1 VAEIAGTRGTL
12 KTPRAA
18 AIAGVLFSL
27 LLLTSLALII
37 QSMQIRATDS
47 GAWLDRQSW
56 KVNIALNLI
65 PLAGIAFLWFVG
77 VLRDRLG
84 EAEDRLFA
92 TVFLGSGLIF
102 IGLVFAAAS
111 VTGAILAAHAADP
124 LGFDGSP
131 AFRLGRSLAYHLTS
145 IYALKMAG
153 VFMLTASTMVLRTRF
168 TARWTAFLGYGAAAF
183 ILLGSQVFDWTLV
196 IFPMWVLVL
205 SVNILSE
212 EYHRPAPVPPLRER

>member
-1 VAEIAGTRGTL
+1 MAEIAGTRGTL

-37 QSMQIRATDS
+37 QSMQMRATDS
-47 GAWLDRQSW
+47 GAWFDRQSW

-102 IGLVFAAAS
+102 IGLVFASAS
-111 VTGAILAAHAADP
+111 ITGAILAAHAADP
-124 LGFDGSP
+124 LAFDGSP
-131 AFRLGRSLAYHLTS
+131 AFRLGRSFAYHLTS
-145 IYALKMAG
+145 IYAL
-153 VFMLTASTMVLRTRF
+153 
-168 TARWTAFLGYGAAAF
+168 
-183 ILLGSQVFDWTLV
+183 
-196 IFPMWVLVL
+196 
-205 SVNILSE
+205 
-212 EYHRPAPVPPLRER
+212 